1 MRRIHLLLLLAGCG
15 YTAPGPASPAAAE
28 PPPPETGG
36 ERMGDQ
42 HPTGGSEIAPGADAG
57 PGASANEFDVC
68 VKECVRQRQMQ
79 AVSME
84 KIEADC
90 QGECAAK

>member
-1 MRRIHLLLLLAGCG
+1 MG
-15 YTAPGPASPAAAE
+15 E
-28 PPPPETGG
+28 P
-36 ERMGDQ
+36 
-42 HPTGGSEIAPGADAG
+42 HPTGGPAVAPGADAS
-57 PGASANEFDVC
+57 PGGDANAFDVC

>member
-1 MRRIHLLLLLAGCG
+1 MRRALLLLLLAGCAG
-15 YTAPGPASPAAAE
+15 PTAQPAGPAPAE

-36 ERMGDQ
+36 ERLEPA
-42 HPTGGSEIAPGADAG
+42 HPTGGPPTAPGPDAA
-57 PGASANEFDVC
+57 PPSANDFDAC
-68 VKECVRQRQMQ
+68 VKECVRSRQMQ